1 MNPYETDELV
11 TQYMEF
17 HYGDSYFGV
26 ENYPAKCA
34 QLCLQLM
41 ASGEGVVTQKAL
53 DLGCAVGRTTF
64 ELARDFDKVIG
75 VDLSLRFIE
84 CAKKLKEK
92 GSLEYSLI
100 TEGELVAPCKVELA
114 GLNLDQQ
121 SHKVEFYQEDACN
134 LSDRH
139 QQYNLIFAGNLLDR
153 LANPRQF
160 LNSVHSC
167 LAIGGILVMSSPYTL
182 LEEYTPRKNW
192 IGGYTENGKVVRV
205 LDGIKEELAP
215 HFIMIDEPIDIPF
228 VIRETRRKFQHTIAE
243 LSGWKRIK

>member
-17 HYGDSYFGV
+17 HYGDSYFSV

-41 ASGEGVVTQKAL
+41 ESEEGVATQKAL

-64 ELARDFDKVIG
+64 ELACGFDEVIG
-75 VDLSLRFIE
+75 VDLSYRFIE
-84 CAKKLKEK
+84 CAMRLKEK
-92 GSLEYSLI
+92 GSLEYSMI
-100 TEGELVAPCKVELA
+100 TEGELVTPCRAELT

-121 SHKVEFYQEDACN
+121 SNKVQFYQEDACN
-134 LSDRH
+134 LSNRH

-153 LANPRQF
+153 LSNPRQF
-160 LNSVHSC
+160 LNSVHSY

-182 LEEYTPRKNW
+182 LEEYTPRENW
-192 IGGYTENGKVVRV
+192 MGGYTENGKVVKV
-205 LDGIKEELAP
+205 LDGIKEALAP
-215 HFIMIDEPIDIPF
+215 HFVMINEPIDVPF

-243 LSGWKRIK
+243 LSGWKRVK